1 MFLFPERT
9 AAADHAH
16 VEAHTVV
23 AVHSLMVEA
32 HSEVAHVA
40 EAHSLTVAAFLTVVA
55 LTDMVERVDAARLKA
70 PAPAPQH
77 SSCAAL
83 RSSFYDN
90 ILPVWL
96 C

>member
-1 MFLFPERT
+1 MEAHAEVSHT
-9 AAADHAH
+9 AAVDHSH
-16 VEAHTVV
+16 VAVVHTVV

-32 HSEVAHVA
+32 HTAEEVHSLVA
-40 EAHSLTVAAFLTVVA
+40 VEAHTDTVVW
-55 LTDMVERVDAARLKA
+55 VDAAKLKA

-83 RSSFYDN
+83 HSSFYDN